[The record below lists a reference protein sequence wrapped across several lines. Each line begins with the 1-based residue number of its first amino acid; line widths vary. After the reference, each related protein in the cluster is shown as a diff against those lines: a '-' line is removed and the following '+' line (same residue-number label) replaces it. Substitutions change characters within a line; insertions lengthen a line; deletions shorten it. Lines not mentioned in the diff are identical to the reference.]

1 MTQITY
7 IKMTTAVVEAD
18 AIDIAWLHR
27 AQRSVAEHLQNRKRP
42 CRFDT
47 QQETKYNK

>member
-7 IKMTTAVVEAD
+7 IKMATSVEEAD
-18 AIDIAWLHR
+18 AIDITWLHR
-27 AQRSVAEHLQNRKRP
+27 AQRSVAEHLQNRKRT